1 MSLSRTSSR
10 TLSIVAAATTLCAAL
25 NAQGLPVTLWS
36 QPGPSFPFANY
47 GEEVAGVGDL
57 DGDGLADWA
66 VGAPGVTVGAMSQ
79 AGSATVYFSGGGPS
93 VTINGNTAFERFGE
107 SISSAGDQNGDGK
120 PELLIAAPRHTSS
133 GLNFRGRIV
142 LLDGATLSVITQW
155 WGLAAN
161 SSWGAMMCSLGDLNG
176 DGKSEYAFNGNV
188 FSVPFTP
195 IPAVYVMDGSNNQV
209 YCAQLQFSN
218 TPNTVPLDIA
228 NAGDVTGNG
237 VNDLIVGRGVDTQV
251 FSLASASGVP
261 ATLAFTIAMNAQAVA
276 GPGDVDGDGVRD
288 IAISNRNLGPLGGLQ
303 GRAMIYSGATQ
314 GQLWS
319 VLGLGGQDEFGVA
332 MDQVGDIDG
341 DGNGDIA
348 VGAPQ
353 RQPGFLGTGYVRVLS
368 GSNGAQLAM
377 WNGIGGATNAT
388 EFGAAVANAG
398 DVDGD
403 GKADFLIG
411 DRGRPVGPQDDGGYA
426 MIAKGE
432 LAAGAVGTPFCH
444 CPSSSP
450 ASCGNTHSG
459 MGGCLNTFGTPGLL
473 EGFGS
478 TSVASDDLFLVAS
491 GLPPSASTF
500 FFSGTGSAAPG
511 IPLYSGLLC
520 VSGTLTRLP
529 VVTASNGVAVKGP
542 YQLVGQGGYMAG
554 QTTYFQAQYRNING
568 PCGHNANQTNAL
580 VLTFTP

>member
-1 MSLSRTSSR
+1 MFLSRISSR

-36 QPGPSFPFANY
+36 QPGPSFPFANF
-47 GEEVAGVGDL
+47 GEAVAGVGDL

-66 VGAPGVTVGAMSQ
+66 VGAPGVTVGAMLQ
-79 AGSATVYFSGGGPS
+79 AGSATVYFSGGGAP

-133 GLNFRGRIV
+133 GMNFRGRIV
-142 LLDGATLSVITQW
+142 LLDGATFSVISPW
-155 WGLAAN
+155 LGLSAN
-161 SSWGAMMCSLGDLNG
+161 MSWGALMCTLGDLNG
-176 DGKSEYAFNGNV
+176 DGKSEYAFNANS
-188 FSVPFTP
+188 FSGSTP
-195 IPAVYVMDGSNNQV
+195 VPAVFVMDGSNNQL
-209 YCAQLQFSN
+209 YCAPLVYSN
-218 TPNTVPLDIA
+218 VANQVPTDIA
-228 NAGDVTGNG
+228 NAGDVTGDG

-251 FSLASASGVP
+251 FSLASTSGVP
-261 ATLAFTIAMNAQAVA
+261 ATLAFTIAMNAYAVA
-276 GPGDVDGDGVRD
+276 GPGDVNGDGVRD

-303 GRAMIYSGATQ
+303 GRAMVYSGATQ
-314 GQLWS
+314 AQLWS

-341 DGNGDIA
+341 DGKGDIA

-353 RQPGFLGTGYVRVLS
+353 RQSSFLGTGYVRVLS

-377 WNGIGGATNAT
+377 WTGIGGATNAT

-411 DRGRPVGPQDDGGYA
+411 DRGRHVGPQDNAGYA
-426 MIAKGE
+426 MIAKGA
-432 LAAGAVGTPFCH
+432 LAGGTVGTMFCH

-478 TSVASDDLFLVAS
+478 TSVAADDLFLVAS
-491 GLPPSASTF
+491 GLPPSATTF

-511 IPLYSGLLC
+511 TPLYSGLLC
-520 VSGTLTRLP
+520 VTGTLTRLP
-529 VVTASNGVAVKGP
+529 AVTASNGVAVKGP
-542 YQLVGQGGYMAG
+542 HQLVAQGGYFAG
-554 QTTYFQAQYRNING
+554 HTAYFQAQYRNVNG
-568 PCGHNANQTNAL
+568 PCGANANQTNAL